1 MNFYL
6 NSSYIHTMKIA
17 LINGNKKNIEI
28 PNSSSCYNLPNLKM
42 ELDIAQ
48 RPTDKRKTRR
58 DRAEIGSNA
67 DAALLPVGAAAG
79 SVDRSSTEGVV
90 TPGASADGVGEYA
103 GERLTP
109 TKLFLCND
117 SNSRNQSCEYLNSK
131 NQISKTR

>member
-1 MNFYL
+1 MV
-6 NSSYIHTMKIA
+6 I
-17 LINGNKKNIEI
+17 KKNIEI

-58 DRAEIGSNA
+58 DPAEIGSNV
-67 DAALLPVGAAAG
+67 DAALLSVGAAAG